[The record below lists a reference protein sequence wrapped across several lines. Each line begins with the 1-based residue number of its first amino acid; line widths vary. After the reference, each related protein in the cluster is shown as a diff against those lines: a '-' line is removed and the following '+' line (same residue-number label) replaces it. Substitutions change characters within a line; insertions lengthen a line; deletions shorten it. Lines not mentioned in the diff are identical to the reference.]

1 MDNGLLIVI
10 SGPSGAGKGTIYNSI
25 LQRMPEIMTSV
36 SVTTRKPR
44 KTETEGV
51 DYYFRTEKQFDEMIA
66 ADEFL
71 EYAGVF
77 DHRYGTPK
85 SHVMEVI
92 KRGGNIML
100 EIDVKGA
107 EQIKSKFP
115 SCVTIF
121 IMPPSFAVL
130 EERLRGRGT
139 DEEESIVKRLARSK
153 KELEKFEMFDYIV
166 FNDDLND
173 AINECVSII
182 VAERDRTSRNE
193 NKIKALLNS

>member
-92 KRGGNIML
+92 RRGGNIML

-153 KELEKFEMFDYIV
+153 KELEKFELFDYIV